1 MKPCYWP
8 IEQLPG
14 FSQENVDLLKAIGIL
29 NTKQLLERAKSTD
42 SKQILAAQLGI
53 HFQYIKKWTALA
65 DLARIPSVG
74 CGYCG
79 LWLHSGIASVSQLTQ
94 TPVHRLQGQVLR
106 LQVATMGTKDLCPTV
121 GQMQKWI
128 QQGRSLLPSDNK

>member
-14 FSQENVDLLKAIGIL
+14 LSQENVDLLKAIGIV

-79 LWLHSGIASVSQLTQ
+79 LLLHSGIASVSQLTQ
-94 TPVHRLQGQVLR
+94 TPVHRLQGQVKRIASSNYGNKRFMSHGWTNAKMDSTGAIAPSL
-106 LQVATMGTKDLCPTV
+106 
-121 GQMQKWI
+121 GQ
-128 QQGRSLLPSDNK
+128 